1 MYSLTTYFTLY
12 WRSSQCHMVRKKERD
27 LNWKKGN
34 NTELF
39 IEDTYLQQTKQQT
52 NKITKTKTK
61 LKRKPKNK
69 ETQ

>member
-12 WRSSQCHMVRKKERD
+12 WKSSQCHMVRKKESD
-27 LNWKKGN
+27 LNWKRGN

-52 NKITKTKTK
+52 K
-61 LKRKPKNK
+61 
-69 ETQ
+69 